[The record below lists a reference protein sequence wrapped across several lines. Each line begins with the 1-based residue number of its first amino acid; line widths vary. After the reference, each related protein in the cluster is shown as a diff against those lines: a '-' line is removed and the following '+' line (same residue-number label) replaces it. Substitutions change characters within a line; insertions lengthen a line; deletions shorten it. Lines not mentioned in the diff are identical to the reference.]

1 MIKKILMLSML
12 SIIISSSL
20 SAQERTSLRED
31 RDIKTIKLDNKRG
44 DDKFKAGV
52 SFGYPFGVTAG
63 YSFSNFF
70 ELNGLIGSNYHDF
83 TVGGSA
89 LFTVA
94 DIDISGEKFPLSI
107 GPAFYNHFGK
117 DYKFDT
123 LATVR
128 LEYSFKEVPVN
139 LFVEAGAG
147 IRLVEFAGPAGSF
160 ALGAR
165 YIF

>member
-1 MIKKILMLSML
+1 MMKKIFML
-12 SIIISSSL
+12 IIVSL
-20 SAQERTSLRED
+20 IIYAPLTAQEATSLRED

-44 DDKFKAGV
+44 DDKLKAGL
-52 SFGYPFGVTAG
+52 SLGYPFGVTAG

-89 LFTVA
+89 LFTMA
-94 DIDISGEKFPLSI
+94 EIDISGEIFPLSA
-107 GPAFYNHFGK
+107 GPAVYNHFGK
-117 DYKFDT
+117 KYKLQT
-123 LATVR
+123 LAVIR
-128 LEYSFKEVPVN
+128 LEYSFKDVPIN

-147 IRLVEFAGPAGSF
+147 IRVVEFAGPAGSF

>member
-1 MIKKILMLSML
+1 MMKKIFML
-12 SIIISSSL
+12 IIVSL
-20 SAQERTSLRED
+20 IIYAPLTAQEATSLRED

-44 DDKFKAGV
+44 DDKLKAGL
-52 SFGYPFGVTAG
+52 SLGYPFGVTAG

-89 LFTVA
+89 LFTMA
-94 DIDISGEKFPLSI
+94 EIDISGEIFPLSA
-107 GPAFYNHFGK
+107 GPAVYNHFGK
-117 DYKFDT
+117 KYKLHT
-123 LATVR
+123 LAVIR
-128 LEYSFKEVPVN
+128 LEYSFKDVPIN

-147 IRLVEFAGPAGSF
+147 IRVVEFAGPAGSF

>member
-1 MIKKILMLSML
+1 MIKKILMLILLSMV
-12 SIIISSSL
+12 ISSSL
-20 SAQERTSLRED
+20 LAQERTSLRED
-31 RDIKTIKLDNKRG
+31 REIKTIQLENKRG
-44 DDKFKAGV
+44 DDKFKAGIAL
-52 SFGYPFGVTAG
+52 GYPYGVTAG

-70 ELNGLIGSNYHDF
+70 ELNGLIGSNYQDF

-89 LFTVA
+89 LFTLA
-94 DIDISGEKFPLSI
+94 EIDISGEIFPLSA
-107 GPAFYNHFGK
+107 GPAVYNHFGK
-117 DYKFDT
+117 NYKLQT
-123 LATVR
+123 LATIR
-128 LEYSFKEVPVN
+128 LEYSFKDVPIN